1 MTQATFRGAPLE
13 RGSGGTAPLIT
24 LFERDDAIAVP
35 LLSQLRMSGYDVRAA
50 RTPVELFDILSKQL
64 VALVLVDLGAAT
76 AGRREFWVALDA
88 QRRGRA
94 IQVMTFRFVTLH
106 GDLDFDYEPS
116 ARAVADVEVHGAHE
130 FQRIIDGVRQRVTL
144 RGAVPP
150 SGVSYNPNG
159 GIQPLGAALGMA
171 PTPFSA
177 QNGHLFA
184 TPAATPT
191 SAPAG
196 WGGIAPLGVSPLGVS
211 PLEQAAPGAFAPLGA
226 LPGQGMPP
234 GQAGVY
240 GSYGPIGAMSPAP
253 PQISAQMETAPFDPA
268 NPPGLTPFAPPGHF
282 AAAAPGASPFAH
294 PTTSNPFGPGS
305 SPFAQPYDSNPF
317 SSQPPISQPPI
328 SQPPVSQP
336 PFAMQAAPPPA
347 SSPASQSPAWNSSPS
362 SFSPGFPPSF
372 PPSFSPGFPP
382 SFPPGFPPSAPSS
395 YPGGFSPAPQG
406 APSSVPPWSSGG
418 YIPLGAGA
426 RFGSDPGGF
435 DSSPGFGPATPL
447 PYSEPSAPAFQDA
460 WSPPDEERDTPTGVV
475 PEVEFQRLGAAPAV
489 PSDAWDTMRG
499 PAAPPSQREPDYIP
513 PRSQLT
519 PEANEAPESRAIM
532 LSTPTETALGS
543 VLVDGALL
551 SPGKLE
557 ALKGIQAMLAGVNIH
572 RKLGDLALMFKFLSH
587 DQLLAALLVSRGLVS
602 PQQIASLGRVKQ
614 ELSAS
619 GMDNDL
625 ESLLISFRIL
635 PAEKLRQIRAELAR

>member
-13 RGSGGTAPLIT
+13 RDSGGTAPLIT

-64 VALVLVDLGAAT
+64 VSLVLVDLGAAT

-94 IQVMTFRFVTLH
+94 IQVMTFRFISPH

-144 RGAVPP
+144 HGAVPP

-184 TPAATPT
+184 TPAATPA

-211 PLEQAAPGAFAPLGA
+211 PLEQAAPGGFSPLGA
-226 LPGQGMPP
+226 LPAQGMPP

-253 PQISAQMETAPFDPA
+253 PQISAQMETTPFDPA
-268 NPPGLTPFAPPGHF
+268 NPPGFTPFAPSGPSPF
-282 AAAAPGASPFAH
+282 ATPGASPFAN
-294 PTTSNPFGPGS
+294 PTPANPFGQGSSPFAQPQGS

-317 SSQPPISQPPI
+317 SSQPPISQPPFAMPATP
-328 SQPPVSQP
+328 PPV
-336 PFAMQAAPPPA
+336 
-347 SSPASQSPAWNSSPS
+347 SSPASQSPAWNSGPS
-362 SFSPGFPPSF
+362 SFPPGFPPSF
-372 PPSFSPGFPP
+372 PPNAPSSFPP
-382 SFPPGFPPSAPSS
+382 SFPPNAPSS

-418 YIPLGAGA
+418 YVSLGAGA
-426 RFGSDPGGF
+426 RFGSDPAGF
-435 DSSPGFGPATPL
+435 DSSPGFGAATPP

-460 WSPPDEERDTPTGVV
+460 WSPPDGESDNPTGVV
-475 PEVEFQRLGAAPAV
+475 PEVEFQRQAAASSV
-489 PSDAWDTMRG
+489 HSDAWDTMRG
-499 PAAPPSQREPDYIP
+499 PAAPQPQLDYIP
-513 PRSQLT
+513 PRSQLS
-519 PEANEAPESRAIM
+519 PVANEAPESRAII

-551 SPGKLE
+551 TAGKLE

-572 RKLGDLALMFKFLSH
+572 RKLGDLALMFKFLSS

-625 ESLLISFRIL
+625 ETLLVSFRIL
-635 PAEKLRQIRAELAR
+635 PAEKLRQIRAELAS